1 LLKYTFSKFGI
12 FNIMMDFALHQSS
25 SGIHLNKSM
34 PTFLRGINGD
44 LKTLFL
50 KEANGSVISVG

>member
-1 LLKYTFSKFGI
+1 
-12 FNIMMDFALHQSS
+12 MMDFALHQSS
-25 SGIHLNKSM
+25 SGIHLNKAM

-44 LKTLFL
+44 LKALFL